1 MAKVILGMTMS
12 LDGYINDRNGSVKRL
27 FSDMVLGNIQDE
39 SIQNNELMQE
49 AINNTGAVVM
59 GKNAFLMAGNP
70 DSYADTYEF
79 QVPIFVLT
87 KNVPDKKPKE
97 NENLTFTFVTGGIK
111 TSIDRA
117 KAAAGN
123 RDVTI
128 IGGASTAQQALR
140 AGLVDEIQIDLM
152 PVILGKGLRLFENI
166 DTDVIEM
173 EKVVVVEMPVRT
185 HLRFRV
191 LDKQ

>member
-12 LDGYINDRNGSVKRL
+12 LDGYIHDRNGSVKRL

-59 GKNAFLMAGNP
+59 GKNAFLMADNP

-111 TSIDRA
+111 TSIDKA

-123 RDVTI
+123 RDVII

-166 DTDVIEM
+166 HTDVIEM

-191 LDKQ
+191 LNNQ

>member
-1 MAKVILGMTMS
+1 
-12 LDGYINDRNGSVKRL
+12 
-27 FSDMVLGNIQDE
+27 
-39 SIQNNELMQE
+39 MQE

-59 GKNAFLMAGNP
+59 GKNAFHMAANP

-97 NENLTFTFVTGGIK
+97 NENLTFTFVTEGVK
-111 TSIDRA
+111 TSIYRA

-152 PVILGKGLRLFENI
+152 PVILGDGLRLFENI
-166 DTDVIEM
+166 DTNVIEM
-173 EKVVVVEMPVRT
+173 EKVVVVEMSVRT

-191 LDKQ
+191 LDNQ